1 MEPYYSYQDVFLKP
15 RYSPYHSRSNAD
27 TSISFGPRCFK
38 IPVVPANM
46 VCAIDTNLARW
57 MSANDYFYIM
67 HRFNVDHSHP
77 VNQDNMAFVKL
88 ANEENWKTVSISIGV
103 QEEDKEFLKLI
114 AANKLRVDYIT
125 VDIAHAHSVRM
136 KEMLEF
142 IKTVEFK
149 AMYYRCDVSTD
160 KIFSAWSAGPV
171 SYHPFIIAGNVATPE
186 AVIDLETWGADSV
199 KVGIAQGGA
208 CTTFGMTG
216 FGIPMFTC
224 IQECSQVA
232 KKPVI
237 ADGGIRTDGDF
248 AKALVAGGTVVM
260 AGSVF
265 AACEDS
271 PAESVRR
278 FDGDHYKHDE
288 ITHKIY
294 YGSASEYNKRTKH
307 HVEGTKLELACNG
320 MTYAEKLQEVTEAL
334 QSSTSYAGGA
344 LSSAHWGVRFS
355 R

>member
-103 QEEDKEFLKLI
+103 QEEDKEFLNRCAKEG
-114 AANKLRVDYIT
+114 LRIDYLTI
-125 VDIAHAHSVRM
+125 DIAHAHSIRM
-136 KEMLEF
+136 KEMLEC
-142 IKTVEFK
+142 IH
-149 AMYYRCDVSTD
+149 RW
-160 KIFSAWSAGPV
+160 IFGGKFQ
-171 SYHPFIIAGNVATPE
+171 PFIIAGNVATPE

-224 IQECSQVA
+224 IQECSRVA

>member
-103 QEEDKEFLKLI
+103 QEEDKEFLNRCAKEG
-114 AANKLRVDYIT
+114 LRIDYLTI
-125 VDIAHAHSVRM
+125 DIAHAHSIRM
-136 KEMLEF
+136 KEMLEC
-142 IKTVEFK
+142 IH
-149 AMYYRCDVSTD
+149 RW
-160 KIFSAWSAGPV
+160 IFGGKFQ
-171 SYHPFIIAGNVATPE
+171 PFIIAGNVATPE